1 MGYALRNCPVGNFRV
16 EASLQWRI
24 GGLKILNMQTI
35 LKGKTKE
42 VVIDT
47 SGPVIIIGESINPT
61 RRKKLVST
69 LQGNDFSFVLEL
81 AASQINSGADVL
93 DVNVGFPGVEDEK
106 LLPATVKVLQDNFDV
121 PLCLDSP
128 NPKAIEAALKVAA
141 GKCLINSVN
150 GEEKSLKTLL
160 PVAREYGA
168 AIIGLCMDDD
178 GITHDPEK
186 RLSIAGKIIERA
198 VSMGIKEEDVV
209 IDPLAMAVSA
219 DPNACLVTLET
230 IRLIHQKLGHNITQG
245 ASNISFGLPDRESLN
260 AAYMALSIYNGLT
273 CPIANPEK
281 ITAAVRA
288 ADLVMGR
295 DDFAVRFVEY
305 FQSRN
310 PQ

>member
-1 MGYALRNCPVGNFRV
+1 M
-16 EASLQWRI
+16 
-24 GGLKILNMQTI
+24 KTI
-35 LKGKTKE
+35 LKGKTRE

-47 SGPVIIIGESINPT
+47 GGPVIIIGESINPT

-69 LQGNDFSFVLEL
+69 LQEGNFEYVLEL
-81 AASQINSGADVL
+81 AESQIRSGAEVL
-93 DVNVGFPGVEDEK
+93 DVNVGFPGVDDVK
-106 LLPATVKVLQDNFDV
+106 LLPETVIAIQGKFDI

-128 NPKAIEAALKVAA
+128 NPKAIEAALKVAS

-150 GEEKSLKTLL
+150 GEEASLRNLL
-160 PVAREYGA
+160 PVAKEYGA

-186 RLSIAGKIIERA
+186 RLKIAEKIIDRA
-198 VSMGIKEEDVV
+198 VREGLKEEDIV

-219 DPNACLVTLET
+219 DAQACMVTLET
-230 IRLIHQKLGHNITQG
+230 IRLVHNKLGHNITQG

-260 AAYMALSIYNGLT
+260 AAFMAISIYNGLT

-281 ITAAVRA
+281 IASIVRA
-288 ADLVMGR
+288 ADLVLGR

-305 FQSRN
+305 FQSR
-310 PQ
+310 P